1 MKKMRIIMLA
11 LAAMTLGSSVQAH
24 EISAQETQADF
35 SADEQTFLSKLSETH
50 RTLFSAMTAE
60 QKTAAMTASLEPDQA
75 VEQVIQ
81 SLSTPTVR

>member
-1 MKKMRIIMLA
+1 MRIIMLA
-11 LAAMTLGSSVQAH
+11 LAAMTVGSAVQAH
-24 EISAQETQADF
+24 ESSAQEAQVDF
-35 SADEQTFLSKLSETH
+35 LVDEQAFTSKLSETH

-81 SLSTPTVR
+81 SLSIETVR